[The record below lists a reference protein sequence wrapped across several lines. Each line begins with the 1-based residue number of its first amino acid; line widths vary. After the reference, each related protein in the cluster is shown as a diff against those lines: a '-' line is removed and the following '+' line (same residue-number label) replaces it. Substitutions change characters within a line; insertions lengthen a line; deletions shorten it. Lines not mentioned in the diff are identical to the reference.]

1 MTENTME
8 QLITPLRITGL
19 LALAG
24 AFLYAVGDVLLL
36 AGKASLDDY
45 PKLKPFA
52 KLLSTSERMVVLPPS
67 RMIWGAL
74 LGVFATP
81 LVLAGFWQ
89 VYKGL
94 NGANESLTLATGL
107 LFAVA
112 SVIGAFVHGTFYYMG
127 EYIQALNKVA
137 DGSQPV
143 IADMI
148 TRHRKVLIV
157 TYAPVM
163 ILIMIAS
170 LLFSVLVASGQTAF
184 PVWMAWIN
192 PVTMTI
198 AWLILKR
205 ILPQFVRDWTEGAGF
220 NIAYLIFFACTT
232 ITLWNG

>member
-1 MTENTME
+1 ME
-8 QLITPLRITGL
+8 QLLTSLRVTGL
-19 LALAG
+19 LALLG

-36 AGKASLDDY
+36 ASKASLENY
-45 PKLKPFA
+45 PRLKPFA
-52 KLLSTSERMVVLPPS
+52 KLLSDAEKMVVLSPN

-89 VYKGL
+89 VYQGL
-94 NGANESLTLATGL
+94 NGADQTLTLLTGL
-107 LFAVA
+107 LFAIA

-127 EYIQALNKVA
+127 EYVQALNKVE

-148 TRHRKVLIV
+148 ARHRKVLIV
-157 TYAPVM
+157 TYAPVI
-163 ILIMIAS
+163 ILILIAS
-170 LLFSVLVASGQTAF
+170 VLFSMLVASSRTAF
-184 PVWMAWIN
+184 PVWMAAVN

-198 AWLILKR
+198 AWILIKR

-220 NIAYLIFFACTT
+220 NIAYLAFFACTT
-232 ITLWNG
+232 LTLWNG

>member
-1 MTENTME
+1 ME
-8 QLITPLRITGL
+8 QLITSLRITGL

-36 AGKASLDDY
+36 AGKANLEDY

-52 KLLSTSERMVVLPPS
+52 KLLSDSERMVVLPPS

-89 VYKGL
+89 VYRGL
-94 NGANESLTLATGL
+94 NGANSSLTLATGL
-107 LFAVA
+107 LFATA
-112 SVIGAFVHGTFYYMG
+112 SVIGAFVHGTFYFMG
-127 EYIQALNKVA
+127 EYIQALNKVE

-148 TRHRKVLIV
+148 ARHRKVLIV

-170 LLFSVLVASGQTAF
+170 ALFSILVASGQTAF
-184 PVWMAWIN
+184 PGWMAWIN

-198 AWLILKR
+198 AWLIVKR

-220 NIAYLIFFACTT
+220 NIAYLVFFACTT
-232 ITLWNG
+232 IALWNG

>member
-1 MTENTME
+1 ME
-8 QLITPLRITGL
+8 QLIPPLRITGL

-36 AGKASLDDY
+36 ASKVNLDNY
-45 PKLKPFA
+45 PRLKPFA
-52 KLLSTSERMVVLPPS
+52 KLLSDAEKMVVLSPN

-81 LVLAGFWQ
+81 LVLAGYWQ

-94 NGANESLTLATGL
+94 NGANASLTLTTVL

-112 SVIGAFVHGTFYYMG
+112 SVIGAFVHGTFYFMG
-127 EYIQALNKVA
+127 EYIQALNKVE
-137 DGSQPV
+137 DGSQSV

-148 TRHRKVLIV
+148 ARHRKVLII
-157 TYAPVM
+157 TYVPVL
-163 ILIMIAS
+163 ILILIAS
-170 LLFSVLVASGQTAF
+170 VVFSILVASGKTAF
-184 PVWMAWIN
+184 PIWMAGIN

-205 ILPQFVRDWTEGAGF
+205 ILPQSVRDWTEGAGF
-220 NIAYLIFFACTT
+220 NIAYLAFFACTT